1 MKLDESQPEERKKS
15 GYHGKVLIIMMTL
28 VYIRIQDTLQ
38 KLRARLVTGLNLH
51 KEANA
56 FMLEMSDKSLD
67 LILNPL
73 LILYYV
79 GHLMVLSV
87 EMNAPLKLAVQ
98 QLLLSLHPMLIFLS
112 SIWLVIQILKILK
125 KT

>member
-1 MKLDESQPEERKKS
+1 
-15 GYHGKVLIIMMTL
+15 
-28 VYIRIQDTLQ
+28 
-38 KLRARLVTGLNLH
+38 
-51 KEANA
+51 
-56 FMLEMSDKSLD
+56 MLEMSDKSLD

-73 LILYYV
+73 LILYCV
-79 GHLMVLSV
+79 GHLTVLSV
-87 EMNAPLKLAVQ
+87 EMSAPLKLAVQ